1 MKGDLFINGIDASEL
16 GIEMGTGFL
25 ASLKSPASLK
35 DFVENDDPTKDGK
48 EVIFGSPKL
57 ASRELTLSFVICGD
71 SAQDHI
77 QKYNAFIRILQ
88 RGKISISAP
97 IVGTEIY
104 HFKYSGVSGGYSM
117 SKDLTTS
124 KLAVRFEEP
133 NPANRTPEG
142 AGYLITS
149 NNLALV
155 TADDEVFYLPEQYQV
170 KFTGPRIDEILTDA
184 KVSLPRKKDKTIF
197 ETIAGATATLNVKGG
212 YDYKCGTLNSLVI
225 ESVED
230 SPIEASIRFY
240 SGSTKTQLI
249 WPDSLRLVGKRPEW
263 VPAPNLAYE
272 INIKNNIAV
281 MMEFNTQASETAK
294 TASTAL
300 KARAS
305 TAYTAAMPDEE
316 IPAGQYNSMYSG
328 PEIDRILTEAEE
340 QIPNKED
347 KPIVENI
354 SAADVT
360 LNVVGGHEYLCGTL
374 TSLTIKSTDG
384 SGKESSIK
392 FTSGDIQTQLTWPES
407 MSIIG
412 YTVPKANTT
421 YEISIKGNNAVMVYT
436 E

>member
-1 MKGDLFINGIDASEL
+1 MANSDISINRIPLRSIGVTL
-16 GIEMGTGFL
+16 L
-25 ASLKSPASLK
+25 AGAYSALLTPPPLK
-35 DFVENDDPTKDGK
+35 DFVKNEDPTKPGTDVLVNNPVVSERDITLTFLIEGADRYSFLSNYKAFVSELQKGK
-48 EVIFGSPKL
+48 VALYVPDLNWHFHLLYTNSTQFENYRL
-57 ASRELTLSFVICGD
+57 
-71 SAQDHI
+71 
-77 QKYNAFIRILQ
+77 NAC
-88 RGKISISAP
+88 KI
-97 IVGTEIY
+97 
-104 HFKYSGVSGGYSM
+104 
-117 SKDLTTS
+117 
-124 KLAVRFEEP
+124 AVKFNEP
-133 NPANRTPEG
+133 NPANRIPEG

-170 KFTGPRIDEILTDA
+170 KFTGSRIDEILTDA
-184 KVSLPRKKDKTIF
+184 KVSLPRKKDKTII
-197 ETIAGATATLNVKGG
+197 ETITGATVTLNVKGG
-212 YDYKCGTLNSLVI
+212 HDYKCGTLASLTI

-249 WPDSLRLVGKRPEW
+249 WPDCLHMVGKRPEW

-281 MMEFNTQASETAK
+281 IMEFNTQANATAK
-294 TASTAL
+294 TASTTL

-305 TAYTAAMPDEE
+305 TAYTAAMRDEE
-316 IPAGQYNSMYSG
+316 VPAGQYNSMYSG
-328 PEIDRILTEAEE
+328 PEIDRILTQAEE

-360 LNVVGGHEYLCGTL
+360 LNVIGGHEYLCGTL
-374 TSLTIKSTDG
+374 TSLTIVSTDS
-384 SGKESSIK
+384 SGKEASIK

-412 YTVPKANTT
+412 YTIPKANTT
-421 YEISIKGNNAVMVYT
+421 YEINIKGNNAVMVYT

>member
-1 MKGDLFINGIDASEL
+1 MANRDISINRIPLRSIGATL
-16 GIEMGTGFL
+16 LTGAYSAL
-25 ASLKSPASLK
+25 LTPPPLK
-35 DFVENDDPTKDGK
+35 DFVKNEDPTKPGTDVLVNNPVVS
-48 EVIFGSPKL
+48 ERDIT
-57 ASRELTLSFVICGD
+57 LTFLIEGADRHSFLSNY
-71 SAQDHI
+71 
-77 QKYNAFIRILQ
+77 KAFISELQ
-88 RGKISISAP
+88 KGKVTLYIP
-97 IVGTEIY
+97 
-104 HFKYSGVSGGYSM
+104 
-117 SKDLTTS
+117 DLNWYFHLLYTNSTQFENYRLNAC
-124 KLAVRFEEP
+124 KIAVKFNEP
-133 NPANRTPEG
+133 NPANRIPEG

-197 ETIAGATATLNVKGG
+197 ETITGATATLNVKGG
-212 YDYKCGTLNSLVI
+212 HDYKCGTLNSLVI

-249 WPDSLRLVGKRPEW
+249 WPDSLLLVGKRPEW

-294 TASTAL
+294 TASIAL
-300 KARAS
+300 KARTS